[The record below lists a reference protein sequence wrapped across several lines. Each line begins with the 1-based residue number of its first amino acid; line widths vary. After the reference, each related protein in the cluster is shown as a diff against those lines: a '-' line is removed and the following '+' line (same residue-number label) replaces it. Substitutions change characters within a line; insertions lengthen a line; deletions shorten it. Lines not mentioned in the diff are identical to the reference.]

1 VEGKPDA
8 VEARRDLG
16 RALADKGRFQEAS
29 VQLEEA
35 VRLSGERD
43 PLALYLLGHVH
54 ADLGRAQEA
63 VETERRAL
71 AIATEQNN
79 SALVQLISAYLA
91 ELLR

>member
-1 VEGKPDA
+1 
-8 VEARRDLG
+8 
-16 RALADKGRFQEAS
+16 
-29 VQLEEA
+29 
-35 VRLSGERD
+35 
-43 PLALYLLGHVH
+43 LALYLLGHVH